1 MREPGVLVRFAG
13 KPLIA
18 CLILV
23 GVAGLAYEWYEG
35 QLVWWLALAA
45 VGVALRTL
53 SAVGTLRRYNAWASE
68 WEAMG
73 NLGTSPASRTSHR
86 WRNRVLL
93 LVALIGIPV
102 ALTLPE
108 LQNFPALLDAM
119 RWGWIAL
126 TLFWVFRVLRGLWQR
141 AARRRTERKQARSAQ
156 SHDDPV
162 SIAVGTVSDNPTRAS
177 AQRNL
182 PDYCLRLLSRE

>member
-1 MREPGVLVRFAG
+1 
-13 KPLIA
+13 
-18 CLILV
+18 
-23 GVAGLAYEWYEG
+23 
-35 QLVWWLALAA
+35 
-45 VGVALRTL
+45 
-53 SAVGTLRRYNAWASE
+53 
-68 WEAMG
+68 MG

-126 TLFWVFRVLRGLWQR
+126 TLFLGLPRPSWLM
-141 AARRRTERKQARSAQ
+141 AARSTAA
-156 SHDDPV
+156 D
-162 SIAVGTVSDNPTRAS
+162 RAKTS
-177 AQRNL
+177 PQR
-182 PDYCLRLLSRE
+182 PESR